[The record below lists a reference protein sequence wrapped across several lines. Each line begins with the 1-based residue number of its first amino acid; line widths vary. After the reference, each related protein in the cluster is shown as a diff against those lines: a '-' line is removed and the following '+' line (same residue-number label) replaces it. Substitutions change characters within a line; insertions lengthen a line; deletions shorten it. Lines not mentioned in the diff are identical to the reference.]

1 MVPTCETPRLVLRA
15 FRPDD
20 WEPYA
25 AICADA
31 EVMRYIGTGGPIS
44 RDDAWRSMA
53 SMLGHW
59 ALKRCGMWAIEVKE
73 TGRLAGR
80 AGFLDPPGW
89 PGFEV
94 GWVLGREHWGKGYAT
109 EAASFALRYAFE
121 TLGRDRVI
129 SLIRPGNGRSIKVAE
144 RIGES
149 LAGEVQLLGGTCLV
163 YEKKRA

>member
-1 MVPTCETPRLVLRA
+1 MVPTRETPRLVLRA

-25 AICADA
+25 RICADP
-31 EVMRYIGTGGPIS
+31 EVNRYIGTGVPLS

-59 ALKRCGMWAIEVKE
+59 ALKGYGMWALEVKE
-73 TGRLAGR
+73 TGALAGR

-94 GWVLGREHWGKGYAT
+94 GWVLGREHWGQGYAT
-109 EAASFALRYAFE
+109 EAASYALRYAFDS
-121 TLGRDRVI
+121 LGRDRVI
-129 SLIRPGNGRSIKVAE
+129 SLIR
-144 RIGES
+144 
-149 LAGEVQLLGGTCLV
+149 
-163 YEKKRA
+163 